1 MILDNLDVNAG
12 RRGVVDVVDDA
23 DDGTPASGRRRRR
36 LAVGLESFVL
46 LDVGN
51 LEWRSQS
58 GSYDLTVVK
67 SSQVES
73 SQVESSQVKSSQV
86 KSSQVKSSQVKSSHA
101 KSS

>member
-1 MILDNLDVNAG
+1 MILNNLDVNAG

-46 LDVGN
+46 FDVGN
-51 LEWRSQS
+51 LERRSQS

-67 SSQVES
+67 SSQVKS
-73 SQVESSQVKSSQV
+73 SRVESSRVESSRV
-86 KSSQVKSSQVKSSHA
+86 ESSRV
-101 KSS
+101 